1 MSTRMKVL
9 GGALLVAL
17 STSANA
23 TAIVID
29 SAGDTGNLVGT
40 VGGTARVFGVNGGL
54 VQGIGSSK
62 VFLTVQ
68 NNGTEQGYNTTGAVQ
83 FDTTASGTTSLLL
96 SEIPQVTIQGINY
109 RGFAFEANQQGGD
122 SLLSLNQIQIFQ
134 AAAGNLTG
142 YNAGGPNIG
151 GATSLVFDWASG
163 TDTLTVDDFVSGASS
178 VEMLMFVP
186 ASSFSASPFVY
197 LYVNAGAP
205 NDSNAGPDR
214 WLVVPPGG
222 GCPPGVDCV
231 PTLLTP
237 GVPEPASLALLGLA
251 LAGAGWSRRRKRK

>member
-1 MSTRMKVL
+1 MNTRMTVL
-9 GGALLVAL
+9 SGALLAAF
-17 STSANA
+17 STSVNA
-23 TAIVID
+23 IAIVID
-29 SAGDTGNLVGT
+29 SAGDTGNLIGT

-163 TDTLTVDDFVSGASS
+163 TDTLTVDDFVPGASS

-214 WLVVPPGG
+214 WLVIHRAE
-222 GCPPGVDCV
+222 DA
-231 PTLLTP
+231 LLEWTPYQPCSTP

-251 LAGAGWSRRRKRK
+251 LAGAGWSRRRRK